1 MTWKPRLVIAGVIII
16 VSMILTVF
24 GINTF
29 VQTIA
34 LLAAGYLFGTA
45 QTIPKQ

>member
-1 MTWKPRLVIAGVIII
+1 MTWKPKVVIAGVI
-16 VSMILTVF
+16 VVAAMSLSAF

-29 VQTIA
+29 IQSIG

-45 QTIPKQ
+45 QEIKK

>member
-1 MTWKPRLVIAGVIII
+1 MTWKPKVVIAGVIII
-16 VSMILTVF
+16 AAMTLSAF

-29 VQTIA
+29 TQSIG

-45 QTIPKQ
+45 QAAPK

>member
-1 MTWKPRLVIAGVIII
+1 MKWKPRVIIAGVI
-16 VSMILTVF
+16 VVAAMGLTSF

-29 VQTIA
+29 VQSIG

-45 QTIPKQ
+45 QTIQK

>member
-1 MTWKPRLVIAGVIII
+1 MTWKPKIIIAGIII
-16 VSMILTVF
+16 IAAMTLSAF

-29 VQTIA
+29 TQSIG

-45 QTIPKQ
+45 QEIKK

>member
-1 MTWKPRLVIAGVIII
+1 MTWKPRIIIAGIII
-16 VSMILTVF
+16 IAAMTLSAF

-29 VQTIA
+29 TQSIG

-45 QTIPKQ
+45 HTSPK

>member
-1 MTWKPRLVIAGVIII
+1 MKWKPRVIIAGVI
-16 VSMILTVF
+16 VVASMALTAC

-29 VQTIA
+29 IQSIG

-45 QTIPKQ
+45 QAVQK